1 MKMEENGIDEGY
13 PNFARIKK
21 LDTSW
26 RRLGVVVLA
35 LVSIAAVAAPETT
48 TNTLD
53 MPLVRIPAGEFMMG
67 SDESPESLAA
77 DYPQYDRER
86 FLKLNDEAP
95 VHGVRITRDFYFG
108 KTEVTVGQFRRFVE
122 QSGYVPESVRDGTGG
137 YGYNR
142 DYDPAKS
149 ARGDAFEGRDPK
161 YSWRNPGFAQ
171 GDDHPVTN
179 VTWNDAVAMAEWL
192 SAKEGVRYRLPT
204 EAEWEYA
211 CRAAGKAE
219 KFGGEAPPEGANT
232 AEYADEHG
240 EGSVAVGAF
249 APNALGLHDMSGNL
263 WEWVSD
269 VYAADAYEQHAAENP
284 HYQAAG
290 PARMLRGGGWSH
302 PGAFARCSKRHMH
315 CRPSARFDFV
325 GFRLVLE
332 EQGAAASD

>member
-1 MKMEENGIDEGY
+1 MARVRNRIAGARDAFRNLGSAALLTLASVTSCLPSAMAQEVWREPATGME
-13 PNFARIKK
+13 F
-21 LDTSW
+21 
-26 RRLGVVVLA
+26 
-35 LVSIAAVAAPETT
+35 
-48 TNTLD
+48 
-53 MPLVRIPAGEFMMG
+53 VRVPAGCFDMG
-67 SDESPESLAA
+67 DTFGDGETNEL
-77 DYPQYDRER
+77 
-86 FLKLNDEAP
+86 P
-95 VHGVRITRDFYFG
+95 VHKVCMSAYWIGRH
-108 KTEVTVGQFRRFVE
+108 EVTQA
-122 QSGYVPESVRDGTGG
+122 QWTSLMDYNLSV
-137 YGYNR
+137 
-142 DYDPAKS
+142 
-149 ARGDAFEGRDPK
+149 
-161 YSWRNPGFAQ
+161 FATSPQ
-171 GDDHPVTN
+171 HPVDSVNQIDIETF
-179 VTWNDAVAMAEWL
+179 
-192 SAKEGVRYRLPT
+192 VRKLGEHHPGKVFRLPT

>member
-1 MKMEENGIDEGY
+1 MARVRNRIAGARDAFRHLGSAALLTLASVISCLPSAMAQEVWREPATGME
-13 PNFARIKK
+13 F
-21 LDTSW
+21 
-26 RRLGVVVLA
+26 
-35 LVSIAAVAAPETT
+35 
-48 TNTLD
+48 
-53 MPLVRIPAGEFMMG
+53 VRVPAGCFDMG
-67 SDESPESLAA
+67 DTFGDGETNEL
-77 DYPQYDRER
+77 
-86 FLKLNDEAP
+86 P
-95 VHGVRITRDFYFG
+95 VHKVCMSAYWIGRH
-108 KTEVTVGQFRRFVE
+108 EVTQA
-122 QSGYVPESVRDGTGG
+122 QWTSLMDYNLSV
-137 YGYNR
+137 
-142 DYDPAKS
+142 
-149 ARGDAFEGRDPK
+149 
-161 YSWRNPGFAQ
+161 FATSPQ
-171 GDDHPVTN
+171 HPVDSVNQIDIETF
-179 VTWNDAVAMAEWL
+179 
-192 SAKEGVRYRLPT
+192 VRKLGEHHPGKVFRLPT

>member
-1 MKMEENGIDEGY
+1 MARVRNRTAGARDAFRNLGSAALLTLASVIFCLPSAMAQEVWREPATGME
-13 PNFARIKK
+13 F
-21 LDTSW
+21 
-26 RRLGVVVLA
+26 
-35 LVSIAAVAAPETT
+35 
-48 TNTLD
+48 
-53 MPLVRIPAGEFMMG
+53 VRVPAGCFDMG
-67 SDESPESLAA
+67 DTFGDGETNEL
-77 DYPQYDRER
+77 
-86 FLKLNDEAP
+86 P
-95 VHGVRITRDFYFG
+95 VHKVCMSAYWIGRH
-108 KTEVTVGQFRRFVE
+108 EVTQA
-122 QSGYVPESVRDGTGG
+122 QWTSLMDYNLSV
-137 YGYNR
+137 
-142 DYDPAKS
+142 
-149 ARGDAFEGRDPK
+149 
-161 YSWRNPGFAQ
+161 FATSPQ
-171 GDDHPVTN
+171 HPVDSVNQIDIETF
-179 VTWNDAVAMAEWL
+179 
-192 SAKEGVRYRLPT
+192 VRKLGEHHPGKVFRLPT

>member
-1 MKMEENGIDEGY
+1 MARVRNRIAGARDAFRNLGSAALLTLASVISCLPSAMAQEVWREPATGME
-13 PNFARIKK
+13 F
-21 LDTSW
+21 
-26 RRLGVVVLA
+26 
-35 LVSIAAVAAPETT
+35 
-48 TNTLD
+48 
-53 MPLVRIPAGEFMMG
+53 VRVPAGCFDMG
-67 SDESPESLAA
+67 DTFGDGETNEL
-77 DYPQYDRER
+77 
-86 FLKLNDEAP
+86 P
-95 VHGVRITRDFYFG
+95 VHKVCMSAYWIGRH
-108 KTEVTVGQFRRFVE
+108 EVTQA
-122 QSGYVPESVRDGTGG
+122 QWTSLMDYNLSV
-137 YGYNR
+137 
-142 DYDPAKS
+142 
-149 ARGDAFEGRDPK
+149 
-161 YSWRNPGFAQ
+161 FATSPQ
-171 GDDHPVTN
+171 HPVDSVNQIDIETF
-179 VTWNDAVAMAEWL
+179 
-192 SAKEGVRYRLPT
+192 VRKLGEHHPGKVFRLPT

-302 PGAFARCSKRHMH
+302 PGVFARCSKRHMH

>member
-1 MKMEENGIDEGY
+1 MARVRNRIAGARDAFRNLGSAALLTLASVISCLPSAMAQEVWREPATGME
-13 PNFARIKK
+13 F
-21 LDTSW
+21 
-26 RRLGVVVLA
+26 
-35 LVSIAAVAAPETT
+35 
-48 TNTLD
+48 
-53 MPLVRIPAGEFMMG
+53 VRVPAGCFDMG
-67 SDESPESLAA
+67 DTFGDGETNEL
-77 DYPQYDRER
+77 
-86 FLKLNDEAP
+86 P
-95 VHGVRITRDFYFG
+95 VHKVCMSAYWIGRH
-108 KTEVTVGQFRRFVE
+108 EVTQA
-122 QSGYVPESVRDGTGG
+122 QWTLLMDYNLSV
-137 YGYNR
+137 
-142 DYDPAKS
+142 
-149 ARGDAFEGRDPK
+149 
-161 YSWRNPGFAQ
+161 FATSPQ
-171 GDDHPVTN
+171 HPVDSVNQIDIETF
-179 VTWNDAVAMAEWL
+179 
-192 SAKEGVRYRLPT
+192 VRKLGEHHPGKVFRLPT

>member
-1 MKMEENGIDEGY
+1 MARVRNRIAGARDAFRHLGSAALLTLASVISCLPSAMAQEVWREPATGME
-13 PNFARIKK
+13 F
-21 LDTSW
+21 
-26 RRLGVVVLA
+26 
-35 LVSIAAVAAPETT
+35 
-48 TNTLD
+48 
-53 MPLVRIPAGEFMMG
+53 VRVPAGCFDMG
-67 SDESPESLAA
+67 DTFGDGETNEL
-77 DYPQYDRER
+77 
-86 FLKLNDEAP
+86 P
-95 VHGVRITRDFYFG
+95 VHKVCMSAYWIGRH
-108 KTEVTVGQFRRFVE
+108 EVTQA
-122 QSGYVPESVRDGTGG
+122 QWTSLMDYNLSV
-137 YGYNR
+137 
-142 DYDPAKS
+142 
-149 ARGDAFEGRDPK
+149 
-161 YSWRNPGFAQ
+161 FATSPQ
-171 GDDHPVTN
+171 HPVDCVNQIDIETF
-179 VTWNDAVAMAEWL
+179 
-192 SAKEGVRYRLPT
+192 VRKLGEHHPGKVFRLPT

>member
-1 MKMEENGIDEGY
+1 MARVRNRIAGARDAFRNLGSAALLTLASVISCLPSAMAQEVWREPATGME
-13 PNFARIKK
+13 F
-21 LDTSW
+21 
-26 RRLGVVVLA
+26 
-35 LVSIAAVAAPETT
+35 
-48 TNTLD
+48 
-53 MPLVRIPAGEFMMG
+53 VRVPAGCFDMG
-67 SDESPESLAA
+67 DTFGDGETNEL
-77 DYPQYDRER
+77 
-86 FLKLNDEAP
+86 P
-95 VHGVRITRDFYFG
+95 VHKVCMSAYWIGRH
-108 KTEVTVGQFRRFVE
+108 EVTQA
-122 QSGYVPESVRDGTGG
+122 QWTSLMDYNLSV
-137 YGYNR
+137 
-142 DYDPAKS
+142 
-149 ARGDAFEGRDPK
+149 
-161 YSWRNPGFAQ
+161 FATSPQ
-171 GDDHPVTN
+171 HPVDSVNQIDIETF
-179 VTWNDAVAMAEWL
+179 
-192 SAKEGVRYRLPT
+192 VRKLGEHHPGKVFRLPT
-204 EAEWEYA
+204 EAEGEYA

>member
-1 MKMEENGIDEGY
+1 MARVRNRIAGARDAFRNLGSAALLTLASVISCLPSAMAQEVWREPATGME
-13 PNFARIKK
+13 F
-21 LDTSW
+21 
-26 RRLGVVVLA
+26 
-35 LVSIAAVAAPETT
+35 
-48 TNTLD
+48 
-53 MPLVRIPAGEFMMG
+53 VRVPAGCFDMG
-67 SDESPESLAA
+67 DTFGDGETNEL
-77 DYPQYDRER
+77 
-86 FLKLNDEAP
+86 P
-95 VHGVRITRDFYFG
+95 VHKVCMSAYWIGRH
-108 KTEVTVGQFRRFVE
+108 EVTQA
-122 QSGYVPESVRDGTGG
+122 QWTSLMDYNLSV
-137 YGYNR
+137 
-142 DYDPAKS
+142 
-149 ARGDAFEGRDPK
+149 
-161 YSWRNPGFAQ
+161 FATSPQ
-171 GDDHPVTN
+171 HPVDSVNQIDIETF
-179 VTWNDAVAMAEWL
+179 
-192 SAKEGVRYRLPT
+192 VRKLGEHHPGKVFRLPT

>member
-1 MKMEENGIDEGY
+1 MDSVNQIDIET
-13 PNFARIKK
+13 FVRK
-21 LDTSW
+21 L
-26 RRLGVVVLA
+26 
-35 LVSIAAVAAPETT
+35 
-48 TNTLD
+48 
-53 MPLVRIPAGEFMMG
+53 GEHH
-67 SDESPESLAA
+67 P
-77 DYPQYDRER
+77 
-86 FLKLNDEAP
+86 
-95 VHGVRITRDFYFG
+95 G
-108 KTEVTVGQFRRFVE
+108 KVF
-122 QSGYVPESVRDGTGG
+122 
-137 YGYNR
+137 
-142 DYDPAKS
+142 
-149 ARGDAFEGRDPK
+149 
-161 YSWRNPGFAQ
+161 
-171 GDDHPVTN
+171 
-179 VTWNDAVAMAEWL
+179 
-192 SAKEGVRYRLPT
+192 RLPT

-284 HYQAAG
+284 HSQAAG

>member
-1 MKMEENGIDEGY
+1 MARVRNRIAGARDAFRNLGSAALLTLASVISCLPSAMAQEVWREPATGME
-13 PNFARIKK
+13 F
-21 LDTSW
+21 
-26 RRLGVVVLA
+26 
-35 LVSIAAVAAPETT
+35 
-48 TNTLD
+48 
-53 MPLVRIPAGEFMMG
+53 VRVPAGCFDMG
-67 SDESPESLAA
+67 DTFGDGETNEL
-77 DYPQYDRER
+77 
-86 FLKLNDEAP
+86 P
-95 VHGVRITRDFYFG
+95 VHKVCMSAYWIGRH
-108 KTEVTVGQFRRFVE
+108 EVTQA
-122 QSGYVPESVRDGTGG
+122 QWTSLMDYNLSVFSTS
-137 YGYNR
+137 
-142 DYDPAKS
+142 P
-149 ARGDAFEGRDPK
+149 
-161 YSWRNPGFAQ
+161 Q
-171 GDDHPVTN
+171 HPVDSVNQIDIETF
-179 VTWNDAVAMAEWL
+179 
-192 SAKEGVRYRLPT
+192 VRKLGEHHPGKVFRLPT

>member
-1 MKMEENGIDEGY
+1 MARVRNRTAGARDAFRNLGSAALLTLASVIFCLPSAMAQEVWREPATGME
-13 PNFARIKK
+13 F
-21 LDTSW
+21 
-26 RRLGVVVLA
+26 
-35 LVSIAAVAAPETT
+35 
-48 TNTLD
+48 
-53 MPLVRIPAGEFMMG
+53 VRVPAGCFDMG
-67 SDESPESLAA
+67 DTFGDGETNEL
-77 DYPQYDRER
+77 
-86 FLKLNDEAP
+86 P
-95 VHGVRITRDFYFG
+95 VHKVCMSAYWIGRH
-108 KTEVTVGQFRRFVE
+108 EVTQA
-122 QSGYVPESVRDGTGG
+122 QWTSLMDYNLSV
-137 YGYNR
+137 
-142 DYDPAKS
+142 
-149 ARGDAFEGRDPK
+149 
-161 YSWRNPGFAQ
+161 FATSPQ
-171 GDDHPVTN
+171 HPVDSVNQIDIETF
-179 VTWNDAVAMAEWL
+179 
-192 SAKEGVRYRLPT
+192 VRKLGEHHPGKVFRLPT

-302 PGAFARCSKRHMH
+302 PGVFARCSKRHMH

>member
-1 MKMEENGIDEGY
+1 MARVRNRIAGARDAFRNLGSAALLTLASVIFCLPSAMAQEVWREPATGME
-13 PNFARIKK
+13 F
-21 LDTSW
+21 
-26 RRLGVVVLA
+26 
-35 LVSIAAVAAPETT
+35 
-48 TNTLD
+48 
-53 MPLVRIPAGEFMMG
+53 VRVPAGCFDMG
-67 SDESPESLAA
+67 DTFGDGETNEL
-77 DYPQYDRER
+77 
-86 FLKLNDEAP
+86 P
-95 VHGVRITRDFYFG
+95 VHKVCMSAYWIGRH
-108 KTEVTVGQFRRFVE
+108 EVTQA
-122 QSGYVPESVRDGTGG
+122 QWTSLMDYNLSV
-137 YGYNR
+137 
-142 DYDPAKS
+142 
-149 ARGDAFEGRDPK
+149 
-161 YSWRNPGFAQ
+161 FATSPQ
-171 GDDHPVTN
+171 HPVASVNQIDIETF
-179 VTWNDAVAMAEWL
+179 
-192 SAKEGVRYRLPT
+192 VRKLGEHHPGKVFRLPT